1 MAVSNAIHSFRR
13 RVCRLTS
20 LGFVA
25 LLLVALPGTGGCRN
39 PELAKN
45 RRELRR
51 RHIAYTADVAAQSER
66 IRPVEVA
73 QTTSEVCESERQR
86 SGILRRNADKI
97 DAQRRRDWQRWIERQ
112 PVYREHLI
120 EVFGGK
126 PDGVEPSAIILF
138 F

>member
-1 MAVSNAIHSFRR
+1 MPVPNAIHLLTK
-13 RVCRLTS
+13 RVCGLTS

-25 LLLVALPGTGGCRN
+25 LLLMVLPGTGGCQN
-39 PELAKN
+39 PELAQN

-51 RHIAYTADVAAQSER
+51 RHIAWTADVAVQSER
-66 IRPVEVA
+66 IRPAEVA

-112 PVYREHLI
+112 PVYREQLI